1 MNSLTIPKMKSVCK
15 NLSKYPK
22 ENLRVFLLFICSVWF
37 FMQVYHDLTWFE
49 DELRGLWFIKRLI
62 CANIMS
68 AGYLAQH
75 RYFKSHYKKTCTSLL
90 SITLILSAITSLIGP
105 TTLLIFILIL
115 ALTILFSS
123 GKRNVLA

>member
-1 MNSLTIPKMKSVCK
+1 MLFKMKSIFK
-15 NLSKYPK
+15 DLSKHPK
-22 ENLRVFLLFICSVWF
+22 ENRRVSLLFICSVWF
-37 FMQVYHDLTWFE
+37 FMQVFHDLTWFE
-49 DELRGLWFIKRLI
+49 DELRGHWFIKRLI
-62 CANIMS
+62 CASVMS
-68 AGYLAQH
+68 FGYLAQH
-75 RYFKSHYKKTCTSLL
+75 RYFKSHYRKTCTSLL